1 MCGVAGLGF
10 HALYKAIYLFWVIT
24 GPLVYEDTRHVDYLG
39 IGLWSAGF
47 LVCGGGVFW
56 LLNLSRD
63 YKDRVLTDE
72 EEMS

>member
-1 MCGVAGLGF
+1 MS
-10 HALYKAIYLFWVIT
+10 II
-24 GPLVYEDTRHVDYLG
+24 YLG